1 MAAIHFYL
9 TPPTGKTF
17 PLKVIYP
24 IMESFSLGGIFKSK
38 DTKHVNIV
46 TPAEGP
52 SFLVAPFWKVN
63 MKGYFFQLFKILK
76 VSIEHTT
83 HIAKILNVRFNP

>member
-9 TPPTGKTF
+9 TPPTGSTF

-24 IMESFSLGGIFKSK
+24 VIARCSLGGILSNK
-38 DTKHVNIV
+38 DAKVVTIV

-52 SFLVAPFWKVN
+52 SFLVAPSGK
-63 MKGYFFQLFKILK
+63 
-76 VSIEHTT
+76 
-83 HIAKILNVRFNP
+83 